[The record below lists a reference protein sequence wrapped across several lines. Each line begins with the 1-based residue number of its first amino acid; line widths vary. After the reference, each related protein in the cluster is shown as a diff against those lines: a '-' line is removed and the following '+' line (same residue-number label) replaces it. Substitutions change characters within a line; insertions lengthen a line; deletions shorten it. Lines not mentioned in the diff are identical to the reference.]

1 MQNPLCLSKLGL
13 SWGSGDANR
22 FYFYSHEPDEP
33 PHVHVDHGSATAKV
47 WLNDAVI
54 ARNIEFSAKE
64 LGRIQRMV
72 REHEQQLWEAWHAFF
87 GI

>member
-1 MQNPLCLSKLGL
+1 MPTVLRRDGY
-13 SWGSGDANR
+13 R

-33 PHVHVDHGSATAKV
+33 PHVHVDHGGATAKV
-47 WLNDAVI
+47 WLHDAVI
-54 ARNIEFSAKE
+54 ARNIGYSAKE

-72 REHEQQLWEAWHAFF
+72 REHEEQRREAWHAFF